1 MIFHANQKAENVFNS
16 FSGLQP
22 DRGKLVNFPKNAIQK
37 TIQFLEKLFNLN
49 KWSVRVYANL
59 YGVYLFL

>member
-1 MIFHANQKAENVFNS
+1 MQTKKQKMFSNS

-49 KWSVRVYANL
+49 KWSIRVNANL
-59 YGVYLFL
+59 YGVY